1 MAETRLCDHLHS
13 RLLSCIAHVLIPQG
27 WEMAAVLM
35 ASLPIL
41 AGAGGWMAV
50 NLSSLTTI
58 GEKSYRSAGGV
69 AEQAVSGIRT
79 VQSLSGEERENER
92 YSYQLGEALK
102 TGLRKARINGMGFGI
117 VMGSF
122 IGTYALGLWF
132 GSWLIINNKYNT
144 STGKTFSG
152 GDVIMCFFAVVMGS
166 FSVGQVMPA
175 FQAFTKGRASAGR
188 IWDVIERKPP
198 IDVRDQGGE
207 KPAEVKGDIEFKN
220 VAFTYPARAEAPIF
234 QNLSIS
240 VKQGQEVALVGA
252 SGSGKSTII
261 QVRTL
266 QFLHSAAEFGCYSP
280 GVGFRF
286 RRENFRPWQHSAPHK
301 LAFIQPAH

>member
-1 MAETRLCDHLHS
+1 
-13 RLLSCIAHVLIPQG
+13 
-27 WEMAAVLM
+27 MAAVLM

-58 GEKSYRSAGGV
+58 GEKSYRAAGGV

-79 VQSLSGEERENER
+79 VQALSGEKKEKDL
-92 YSYQLGEALK
+92 YSYRLGEALE
-102 TGLRKARINGMGFGI
+102 TGLKKARINGMGFGI

-144 STGKTFSG
+144 STGKSFSG

-198 IDVRDQGGE
+198 IDVRDKGGE

-234 QNLSIS
+234 ENLSIS
-240 VKQGQEVALVGA
+240 IKQGQEVALVGA

-261 QVRTL
+261 QVRTCS
-266 QFLHSAAEFGCYSP
+266 F
-280 GVGFRF
+280 FRI
-286 RRENFRPWQHSAPHK
+286 ELHK
-301 LAFIQPAH
+301 LAVILPLLTYIFGEDACINSSIRSVFINGSSIRHPAETGLHSISSH